1 MEKKSLF
8 VVLIAAGNGI
18 PDKEK
23 TFVLMEPYT
32 ITKTQVL
39 AELWKDQG
47 DYRQNESSLSPVR
60 RMVYGGNDQRIRIK

>member
-1 MEKKSLF
+1 MVKKSLF

-39 AELWKDQG
+39 AEL
-47 DYRQNESSLSPVR
+47 
-60 RMVYGGNDQRIRIK
+60 